1 MTDKKHVVLGLSGGI
16 DSSTLVAYYCEK
28 NYKIQPVMFQYGSK
42 HNKYELKAANDIIKH
57 YNLPAAKLIE
67 LPFIKDL
74 FKSNLL
80 LNQGEVPDGEYM
92 DKTLAETVVPG
103 RNLIFISI
111 MAGLAWSLKFK
122 YIAIAVHA
130 GDHDTYFDCRDTFI
144 DPMSVAVLEGTDDKI
159 FLDTPFLKKSKTDI
173 VKLGTEL
180 KVPYELTRSCYKDQQ
195 HPCGKCGTCLERLEA
210 FASLGLTDPVKYV
223 LKGNS

>member
-1 MTDKKHVVLGLSGGI
+1 MDAMNERSVVLGLSGGI
-16 DSSTLVAYYCEK
+16 DSTTLAAHYSNH

-42 HNKYELKAANDIIKH
+42 HNKYELKAANDIIKY
-57 YNLPAAKLIE
+57 YNLLPVKLIE

-92 DKTLAETVVPG
+92 NKTLAETVVPG

-111 MAGLAWSLKFK
+111 MAGLAWSLKIK

-130 GDHDTYFDCRDTFI
+130 GDHDIYFDCRDTFI
-144 DPMSVAVLEGTDDKI
+144 DPMSIAVLEGTGDKI
-159 FLDTPFLKKSKTDI
+159 FLQTPFLKKSKTDI

-180 KVPYELTRSCYKDQQ
+180 KVPYKLTRSCYRDQP

-210 FASLGLTDPVKYV
+210 FASLGLTDPVRYA
-223 LKGNS
+223 